1 MSSCQ
6 LPLSSPAG
14 EHNPQCIAGTF
25 LCIVLHGRYWSCLFL
40 PCWGVAGEQRSGQD
54 CSSQLWC
61 IPRTEKQRNPIQP
74 GSRQHWLVSS
84 NTQLLPSQQNR
95 IALCLQSRYVCVCA
109 CMPGCMEISFPKAPC
124 PLWVCFGGVPLHKYW
139 KSPVELFILFLSIAN
154 IWWHSFHTS
163 QFSTDDFYI
172 ISCWL

>member
-6 LPLSSPAG
+6 LSSSPPG
-14 EHNPQCIAGTF
+14 GQHNPQCTAGTF
-25 LCIVLHGRYWSCLFL
+25 LCIVLHWGCLSCPVL
-40 PCWGVAGEQRSGQD
+40 PCWGVVGEQRAGQD
-54 CSSQLWC
+54 CSSQSWC
-61 IPRTEKQRNPIQP
+61 TPRKTQKPY
-74 GSRQHWLVSS
+74 SAWQHCLVSS
-84 NTQLLPSQQNR
+84 NTWLLPSQQNR
-95 IALCLQSRYVCVCA
+95 IALCLQSMCVCA
-109 CMPGCMEISFPKAPC
+109 CIPGCMQISFPEAPC

-154 IWWHSFHTS
+154 IWWHRFHTL